1 MPFDRFSIQWRISL
15 LSGFCLLTVVAVLLG
30 ATLYQTYQYASLLK
44 RESTRM
50 LGESARARLEESA
63 AAQGL
68 RIERFFD
75 ESRLYGEGLAQQ
87 VLQLREQASKGLIS
101 AEELRHKLV
110 ARTREA
116 LREHPQMLGIY
127 VVLQPDALD
136 GQDLN
141 FVNQPD
147 AGGNEAGRF
156 ALYWSQGE
164 PGQLVQAVLNET
176 NITANHAPP
185 GSEAENAWY
194 VCPLQN
200 GRPCVIEPYAVEV
213 EGHNTLM
220 SSVSLPLIQD
230 GKTIGVIGIDIG
242 LATLQRLSENLG
254 AELYQGQGT
263 ISIVS
268 ASGLLA
274 AQSGAPGA
282 LGKPFSDSPLA
293 ASELELL
300 HPLHPTTGDRPWSLR
315 IRMPHAVL
323 QAPAL
328 NLQSLLDYQ
337 SSQAT
342 WSNLGLGI
350 FVSGLGLLLIR
361 FAARGITRPL
371 LKVADVLDAIV
382 DGDGD
387 LTQRLPGGRNDE
399 LGRLS
404 SGFNRFLDKLQPII
418 GEVQTTAQHTR
429 TSADRSALI
438 AKEINAGM
446 HRQYQQ
452 VEQAATALHQIS
464 ASAQEVAR
472 SSSRAAEAA
481 TAAEQASQHGLEVF
495 GKTTDCIAR
504 LDHGVELTLKDIQ
517 ALADSSKQIGQVLDV
532 ICSIAEQTNLLAL
545 NAAIEAARAGE
556 QGRGFA
562 VVADEVRHL
571 ASHTQNSVGKI
582 REVVETLQRLTRNV
596 VESMQ
601 LSRNQARQSV
611 ELVAETHTALR
622 TIGEAVAVIDQMNQ
636 QIACAAEQQCTVVE
650 EITQRVSGIRDI
662 SEALTTRIEES
673 SRMGQS
679 LNDMA
684 SHQQRLVEHFRT

>member
-1 MPFDRFSIQWRISL
+1 
-15 LSGFCLLTVVAVLLG
+15 
-30 ATLYQTYQYASLLK
+30 
-44 RESTRM
+44 
-50 LGESARARLEESA
+50 
-63 AAQGL
+63 
-68 RIERFFD
+68 
-75 ESRLYGEGLAQQ
+75 
-87 VLQLREQASKGLIS
+87 
-101 AEELRHKLV
+101 
-110 ARTREA
+110 
-116 LREHPQMLGIY
+116 
-127 VVLQPDALD
+127 
-136 GQDLN
+136 
-141 FVNQPD
+141 
-147 AGGNEAGRF
+147 
-156 ALYWSQGE
+156 
-164 PGQLVQAVLNET
+164 
-176 NITANHAPP
+176 
-185 GSEAENAWY
+185 
-194 VCPLQN
+194 
-200 GRPCVIEPYAVEV
+200 
-213 EGHNTLM
+213 
-220 SSVSLPLIQD
+220 
-230 GKTIGVIGIDIG
+230 
-242 LATLQRLSENLG
+242 
-254 AELYQGQGT
+254 
-263 ISIVS
+263 
-268 ASGLLA
+268 
-274 AQSGAPGA
+274 
-282 LGKPFSDSPLA
+282 
-293 ASELELL
+293 
-300 HPLHPTTGDRPWSLR
+300 
-315 IRMPHAVL
+315 
-323 QAPAL
+323 
-328 NLQSLLDYQ
+328 
-337 SSQAT
+337 
-342 WSNLGLGI
+342 
-350 FVSGLGLLLIR
+350 
-361 FAARGITRPL
+361 
-371 LKVADVLDAIV
+371 VLDAIV

-472 SSSRAAEAA
+472 NSSRAAEAA

-582 REVVETLQRLTRNV
+582 REVVEMLQRLTRNV